1 MYHNP
6 VSQDGLKMNRH
17 TRLVKRNTTYYIRA
31 RIPASLVYLT
41 KSVQFNYSLWTHNYY
56 EALARVRK
64 ESYKIDMKI
73 NLLRSIDMKIRNKE
87 LILDDTDIDKLII
100 HKLKTVEKLFED
112 HYDEIADN
120 SFNLDSSKI
129 FAIEKMSD
137 AKKQC
142 TQPEDTPELKC
153 IELFIKEYFDDIKR
167 DKRSPLQT
175 VKMIGRLDSED
186 ILLSLNRKVFIVKRD
201 VKKYLL
207 HNRRIEK

>member
-1 MYHNP
+1 
-6 VSQDGLKMNRH
+6 MNRH

-87 LILDDTDIDKLII
+87 LILDDTDIDKLVI

-112 HYDEIADN
+112 HYDEIANN

-129 FAIEKMSD
+129 VKIQNIVHNELDIALEKVHITSFM
-137 AKKQC
+137 
-142 TQPEDTPELKC
+142 E
-153 IELFIKEYFDDIKR
+153 
-167 DKRSPLQT
+167 
-175 VKMIGRLDSED
+175 
-186 ILLSLNRKVFIVKRD
+186 N
-201 VKKYLL
+201 
-207 HNRRIEK
+207 N

>member
-1 MYHNP
+1 
-6 VSQDGLKMNRH
+6 MNRH

-56 EALARVRK
+56 ETLARVRK
-64 ESYKIDMKI
+64 ESYKIDIKI

-87 LILDDTDIDKLII
+87 LILDDTDIDKLVI

-137 AKKQC
+137 
-142 TQPEDTPELKC
+142 
-153 IELFIKEYFDDIKR
+153 R
-167 DKRSPLQT
+167 
-175 VKMIGRLDSED
+175 
-186 ILLSLNRKVFIVKRD
+186 
-201 VKKYLL
+201 
-207 HNRRIEK
+207 

>member
-1 MYHNP
+1 
-6 VSQDGLKMNRH
+6 MNRH

-56 EALARVRK
+56 EALARVKK
-64 ESYKIDMKI
+64 ESCKIDMKI

-87 LILDDTDIDKLII
+87 LILDDTDIDKLVI

-129 FAIEKMSD
+129 FAIEEISD
-137 AKKQC
+137 
-142 TQPEDTPELKC
+142 
-153 IELFIKEYFDDIKR
+153 R
-167 DKRSPLQT
+167 
-175 VKMIGRLDSED
+175 
-186 ILLSLNRKVFIVKRD
+186 
-201 VKKYLL
+201 
-207 HNRRIEK
+207 

>member
-1 MYHNP
+1 
-6 VSQDGLKMNRH
+6 MNRH

-129 FAIEKMSD
+129 FAIEEISD
-137 AKKQC
+137 
-142 TQPEDTPELKC
+142 
-153 IELFIKEYFDDIKR
+153 R
-167 DKRSPLQT
+167 
-175 VKMIGRLDSED
+175 
-186 ILLSLNRKVFIVKRD
+186 
-201 VKKYLL
+201 
-207 HNRRIEK
+207 